1 MGTHKRE
8 CLHPSPGRSTD
19 CPTPLECHPN
29 QRHIEV
35 LLMDLVINGRF
46 LTQNVT
52 GVQRYA
58 RELVQALDELLE
70 GKSDVRVTVMSPRLS
85 DTPPMWRNILLHQ
98 VGCLRGHAWEQL
110 ELPWFSR
117 GQVAVLSRKHGT
129 GDFASWY
136 PDGHSHRARSFL
148 QVFPER
154 L

>member
-1 MGTHKRE
+1 
-8 CLHPSPGRSTD
+8 
-19 CPTPLECHPN
+19 
-29 QRHIEV
+29 
-35 LLMDLVINGRF
+35 MDLVINGRF

-85 DTPPMWRNILLHQ
+85 DTPPTVAQHSLAPGWMSSRSRLGAAR
-98 VGCLRGHAWEQL
+98 VTMVF
-110 ELPWFSR
+110 PWSS
-117 GQVAVLSRKHGT
+117 AVLSRKHGT

-148 QVFPER
+148 QVFSRTLIAER
-154 L
+154 FAFGTIS